1 MITQTFKEAVGAVW
15 SMVVGLKVTGKNF
28 LLPQITVHY
37 PRQVVTNLDTF
48 RGHIELVPKDDD
60 PFKPK
65 CILCG
70 QCENNCPSGCIQIE
84 SVTREIP
91 APPAPEPAPGEEAKP
106 APKPKKVKELTRF
119 LLDYNLCSLCGLC
132 AQNCPVDSLRFSRD
146 VYLAGFS
153 RGEFEFDLSE
163 NLKKSGKK

>member
-1 MITQTFKEAVGAVW
+1 
-15 SMVVGLKVTGKNF
+15 VTGKNF
-28 LLPQITVHY
+28 MLPQITVHY

-48 RGHIELVPKDDD
+48 RGHIDLVVKDDD

-70 QCENNCPSGCIQIE
+70 QCENNCPSGCITIE

-91 APPAPEPAPGEEAKP
+91 AAPAPETAPPGPEGEAKP

-132 AQNCPVDSLRFSRD
+132 VQNCPVDSLRFSRD
-146 VYLAGFS
+146 VYLAGYS
-153 RGEFEFDLSE
+153 RGEFEFDLME
-163 NLKKSGKK
+163 TLQKRGKK